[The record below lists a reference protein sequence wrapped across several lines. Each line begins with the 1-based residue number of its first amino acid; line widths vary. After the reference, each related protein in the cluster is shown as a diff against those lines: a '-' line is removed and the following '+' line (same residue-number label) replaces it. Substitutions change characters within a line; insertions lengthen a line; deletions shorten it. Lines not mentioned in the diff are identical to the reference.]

1 MENIKRKP
9 DIETESLRVWKAE
22 ENSFTKEDEE
32 NSFEIELKDG
42 MKIKCLGFT
51 RILDKNDKSLIFA
64 YKIKEHNKSILYHM
78 IKETEES
85 KDVLIILKKFSWE
98 FNYSLQN
105 MRETLTN
112 IETNKQLFE
121 KLNKK

>member
-1 MENIKRKP
+1 MEDIKRKP

-22 ENSFTKEDEE
+22 KNTFTKEDEE

-42 MKIKCLGFT
+42 LKIKCLGFT

-64 YKIKEHNKSILYHM
+64 YKFKEHNKSILYHM

-85 KDVLIILKKFSWE
+85 KDVLIILKKFSCE
-98 FNYSLQN
+98 FNYELQN
-105 MRETLTN
+105 MEDTLKN
-112 IETNKQLFE
+112 IEINKQLFE

>member
-1 MENIKRKP
+1 MEDIKRKP

-22 ENSFTKEDEE
+22 KNTFTKEDEE

-51 RILDKNDKSLIFA
+51 RVLDKNDKSLIFA
-64 YKIKEHNKSILYHM
+64 YKIKEHTKSILYHM

-98 FNYSLQN
+98 FDYELQN
-105 MRETLTN
+105 MKDTLTN
-112 IETNKQLFE
+112 IETNKHLIETLKE
-121 KLNKK
+121 K